1 MGDQQ
6 PLLTQAACVRGT
18 AEDGAYGTGLTSMN
32 RTLREVNVAPEISGD
47 YHPGAIVDL
56 WDAFWTLYPRHEA
69 KKDAQRAWSR
79 MAEMDKV
86 SAVIA
91 IADWRQ
97 VWRAQGREIHT
108 IPLPAT
114 WLNGERWEDE
124 VPQGLGLRRIGENA
138 GLRPAPQA
146 GRTERSDTVDAG
158 VTGLTSRER
167 PALPPHVLEM
177 IARMKEKL

>member
-1 MGDQQ
+1 MP
-6 PLLTQAACVRGT
+6 PL
-18 AEDGAYGTGLTSMN
+18 SMVSDVSKEEPQ
-32 RTLREVNVAPEISGD
+32 L
-47 YHPGAIVDL
+47 DL

-108 IPLPAT
+108 TPLPAT
-114 WLNGERWEDE
+114 WLNGERWDDE
-124 VPQGLGLRRIGENA
+124 IPAGVLPKRGGSTLAFAGLSEQSRTDEGAGVPQTSA
-138 GLRPAPQA
+138 
-146 GRTERSDTVDAG
+146 
-158 VTGLTSRER
+158 LT
-167 PALPPHVLEM
+167 
-177 IARMKEKL
+177 

>member
-1 MGDQQ
+1 MP
-6 PLLTQAACVRGT
+6 PL
-18 AEDGAYGTGLTSMN
+18 SMVSDVSKEEPQ
-32 RTLREVNVAPEISGD
+32 L
-47 YHPGAIVDL
+47 DL

-108 IPLPAT
+108 TPLPAT

-124 VPQGLGLRRIGENA
+124 VPQGLIQRGSRSQVSQSGVVTSSLRESVSSPM
-138 GLRPAPQA
+138 L
-146 GRTERSDTVDAG
+146 
-158 VTGLTSRER
+158 
-167 PALPPHVLEM
+167 LPEHVLEM
-177 IARMKEKL
+177 IARMKSKLKES